1 MLTCDITMPW
11 PQPSAKS
18 DTPHTHTQ
26 DTHIHKHTH
35 IPHAHTH
42 THNTL
47 GNEAI
52 VGVPQGDAINAG
64 GKGTHERGQEFRGGR
79 DMGP

>member
-52 VGVPQGDAINAG
+52 VGVPQGDAMQEEKAPMKG
-64 GKGTHERGQEFRGGR
+64 GKNSEEAGTWGHR
-79 DMGP
+79 